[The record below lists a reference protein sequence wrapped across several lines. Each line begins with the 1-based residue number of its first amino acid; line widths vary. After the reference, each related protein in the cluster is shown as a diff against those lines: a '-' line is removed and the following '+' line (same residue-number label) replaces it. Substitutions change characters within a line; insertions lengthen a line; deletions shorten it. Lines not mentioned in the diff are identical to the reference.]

1 MLSSLAQQSTPESAK
16 PPVEVQIGKIR
27 SSRLNP
33 PSRLRL
39 ENLEGLEETVAR
51 YGILQYP
58 LLRPLGGDHY
68 EIVFGHRRVEAARNA
83 GMRSIRARVIDL
95 SDTDALTLSI
105 LEDECREDR
114 TPFEKAKAYA
124 KLRDLGWSLRRIA
137 SLVHKDV
144 SLVSRYLDILDLAD
158 PLQEMLTRVK
168 DLTEG
173 HLRWISKLP
182 KHDQLRI
189 SRVALDQKLTT
200 RETELLVRKTLASQ
214 QRVGLSKRNVLH
226 NGCAINDLEPHR
238 WKEYSDEYDLQCYSV
253 WPVKRHDPYFNVS
266 GNIYPGCFPLTV
278 AVNCILRFS
287 KAGERVLDPCVGSGT
302 TLVACAMLNRSGIGV
317 DVTPQAQ
324 SAKDKRFMLVMER
337 EPRLKKALCAQR
349 FVQGDS
355 RDLSLLGDASIDLVI
370 AHPPYLDMKDYGPK
384 GTYHGPSEY
393 REFLRAT
400 FNEVHRVLKPQR
412 HFCVQIA
419 PYAAKHQPLHYL
431 VYQVADEAA
440 FGFVDEAI
448 VLFQDYVGYS
458 SSASGRIS
466 TANSKTAFGKFQSI
480 ATNTFLHSHEY
491 ILFLRK
497 KE

>member
-1 MLSSLAQQSTPESAK
+1 M
-16 PPVEVQIGKIR
+16 QIEKLR

-58 LLRPLGGDHY
+58 LLRPLGDHY

-158 PLQEMLTRVK
+158 PLREMLTRVK

-173 HLRWISKLP
+173 HLRWIGKLP

-189 SRVALDQKLTT
+189 SRIVLDQKLTT
-200 RETELLVRKTLASQ
+200 RETELLVRKRLATQ
-214 QRVGLSKRNVLH
+214 QKARLSNRNVLH
-226 NGCAINDLEPHR
+226 KECSTNDLDPHR
-238 WKEYSDEYDLQCYSV
+238 WKEYSDEYGLQYYSV
-253 WPVKRHDPYFNVS
+253 WPVKRHDPYFSVS
-266 GNIYPGCFPLTV
+266 GNIYPGCFPLAV

-287 KAGERVLDPCVGSGT
+287 KMGERVLDPYVGSGT
-302 TLVACAMLNRSGIGV
+302 TLVACAMLDRSGIGV
-317 DVTPQAQ
+317 DVNPEAESVVQ
-324 SAKDKRFMLVMER
+324 KRFSLVTER
-337 EPRLKKALCAQR
+337 EPRLKKALQAQR
-349 FVQGDS
+349 FIPGDS
-355 RDLSLLGDASIDLVI
+355 RDLSFLQTDSLDLAI
-370 AHPPYLDMKDYGPK
+370 GHPPYLDMKDYGEK
-384 GTYHGPSEY
+384 GTCHRTSEY
-393 REFLRAT
+393 SQFLRQSFA
-400 FNEVHRVLKPQR
+400 EIHRVLKPLR
-412 HFCVQIA
+412 YLCIQIA
-419 PYAAKHQPLHYL
+419 PFSAKHLPLHYL
-431 VYQVADEAA
+431 AYQIAEETG
-440 FGFVDEAI
+440 FSFVDEVI

-466 TANSKTAFGKFQSI
+466 TANSKTAFGKFRSI

-491 ILFLRK
+491 ILLFQK
-497 KE
+497 

>member
-1 MLSSLAQQSTPESAK
+1 MHSSLAQQPFVESAK
-16 PPVEVQIGKIR
+16 PPVEVEIEKIR
-27 SSRLNP
+27 PSRLNP

-39 ENLEGLEETVAR
+39 ENLEGLEETVGR
-51 YGILQYP
+51 YGILQCP
-58 LLRPLGGDHY
+58 LLRPLGDYY
-68 EIVFGHRRVEAARNA
+68 EIVFGHRRVEAARRA
-83 GMRSIRARVIDL
+83 GMRGIRARVIDL

-137 SLVHKDV
+137 SLIHKDV

-168 DLTEG
+168 ELTEG

-189 SRVALDQKLTT
+189 SRVALDRKLTT

-214 QRVGLSKRNVLH
+214 QRVGLSKGNVLH
-226 NGCAINDLEPHR
+226 KGCPINDLEPDR
-238 WKEYSDEYDLQCYSV
+238 WKEYSDEYNLQCYSV

-287 KAGERVLDPCVGSGT
+287 KMGERVLDPCVGSGT
-302 TLVACAMLNRSGIGV
+302 TLIACAMLNRSGIGV
-317 DVTPQAQ
+317 DVNPEAQ

-337 EPRLKKALCAQR
+337 EPRLEKALQAQH
-349 FVQGDS
+349 FVPGDS
-355 RDLSLLGDASIDLVI
+355 RDLSFLGDASIDLVVT
-370 AHPPYLDMKDYGPK
+370 HPPYLDMKDYGPK
-384 GTYHGPSEY
+384 GTYHHPSEY

-412 HFCVQIA
+412 YFCIQIA
-419 PYAAKHQPLHYL
+419 PYAARHAALHYMT
-431 VYQVADEAA
+431 YQIADQVG
-440 FGFVDEAI
+440 FRFVDEVI
-448 VLFQDYVGYS
+448 ILFEDYVGYS
-458 SSASGRIS
+458 SSASGRVS
-466 TANSKTAFGKFQSI
+466 TARRKVSFGKYRSI
-480 ATNTFLHSHEY
+480 ATNSFLHNHEY
-491 ILFLRK
+491 VVLFQK
-497 KE
+497 QK